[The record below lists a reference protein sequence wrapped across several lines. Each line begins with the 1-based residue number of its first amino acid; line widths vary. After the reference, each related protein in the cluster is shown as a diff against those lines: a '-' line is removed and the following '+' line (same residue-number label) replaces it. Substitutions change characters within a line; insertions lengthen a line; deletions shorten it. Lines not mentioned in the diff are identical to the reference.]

1 MRGKIKY
8 IACILIGVVFAALAA
23 TRVMEAKAEA
33 LQQEIAKEVF
43 RFHVLANS
51 DGEAD
56 QNLKMQV
63 KKAILSYMQS
73 MLSPAESV
81 EETKNWAE
89 SHLAQLEMVAAEVVK
104 ANGFSYEVRA
114 EVTECYFP
122 EKSYGDVTFPAG
134 KYEALRIE
142 IGEAKGQNWWCVLYP
157 NLCFRD
163 AIHAVVPDEGKEE
176 LKQVLEDDAYELIT
190 TKTRFRLKWFFF

>member
-51 DGEAD
+51 DSEAD

-63 KKAILSYMQS
+63 KKAILSYM
-73 MLSPAESV
+73 
-81 EETKNWAE
+81 
-89 SHLAQLEMVAAEVVK
+89 
-104 ANGFSYEVRA
+104 
-114 EVTECYFP
+114 
-122 EKSYGDVTFPAG
+122 
-134 KYEALRIE
+134 
-142 IGEAKGQNWWCVLYP
+142 
-157 NLCFRD
+157 
-163 AIHAVVPDEGKEE
+163 
-176 LKQVLEDDAYELIT
+176 
-190 TKTRFRLKWFFF
+190 